1 MARIEDTLPGLVKKT
16 QRFVEEVQI
25 EMRRVTWPDREQ
37 LRNATAVILV
47 FVLIL
52 AFIIGAMDTIFSWL
66 IRTIVRVF
74 GG

>member
-1 MARIEDTLPGLVKKT
+1 MAGVVRKT
-16 QRFVEEVQI
+16 QQFVEEVQV

-52 AFIIGAMDTIFSWL
+52 AFIIGAMDAVFSW
-66 IRTIVRVF
+66 IVRTLVSVF